1 MFECLGCLQ
10 EKVVS
15 VFSCWTQYCAIQ
27 LKLRKEHV
35 VTFEEELGFAT
46 VFLSSNI
53 QVLHSV
59 KLLALSLSSLF
70 SAVLYIVATEFTVLL
85 YYLKS
90 TT

>member
-1 MFECLGCLQ
+1 M
-10 EKVVS
+10 
-15 VFSCWTQYCAIQ
+15 
-27 LKLRKEHV
+27 

-53 QVLHSV
+53 QVLHIV
-59 KLLALSLSSLF
+59 KLLALSLSSSF
-70 SAVLYIVATEFTVLL
+70 STVLYIVATEFTVLL